1 MGCDRCGGPGV
12 GAVSLWGCD
21 RDISVARQTDYLVA
35 WPRALGIE
43 RAVLVGHDLGGGVAQ
58 ITAVR
63 HRDMVEGLVLMN
75 AICYDSWPVPSVK
88 VMGALG
94 SLVSRLPDALF
105 QQVFR
110 LFLLQGHRTPQQAA
124 KAFRTHWPHYA
135 AHGGAEA
142 FIRQVYALTVNDTLA
157 VADQL
162 SSLNLP
168 ARLVWGAADQFQTI
182 GYGYR
187 LAYDLRATLDRI
199 EGGKHFVPVV
209 GDDVAPLSKCRHEAV
224 NPNHRELA
232 HRVPVHA
239 IANPGVQHPK
249 HGIIARIL
257 LAQHVFYSSILSTV
271 MISSPCLVSSVFSTR
286 ISGRSS
292 GIDSIGCFGILTSR
306 GEDKEVVM
314 FRLKIGVPDGT
325 KLVYWL
331 SANYCEGN

>member
-1 MGCDRCGGPGV
+1 MESRQLDVQGIPMRWEESGTGQPVVFIHGIPTSPGLWRHVIARLQGVRALAWEMVGYGDSIPAGG
-12 GAVSLWGCD
+12 D
-21 RDISVARQTDYLVA
+21 RDISVARQAEYLVA
-35 WPRALGIE
+35 WLRALGIE

-63 HRDMVEGLVLMN
+63 HRAMVEGLVLMN

-124 KAFRTHWPHYA
+124 EAFRTHWPHYA

-142 FIRQVYALTVNDTLA
+142 FIRQVHALTVNDTLA

-162 SSLNLP
+162 CGLNLP
-168 ARLVWGAADQFQTI
+168 ARLVWGAADQLQKI

-199 EGGKHFVPVV
+199 EGGKHFVPEDEP
-209 GDDVAPLSKCRHEAV
+209 GRVAAAV
-224 NPNHRELA
+224 QQLLADLPNFGRE
-232 HRVPVHA
+232 RA
-239 IANPGVQHPK
+239 IAG
-249 HGIIARIL
+249 A
-257 LAQHVFYSSILSTV
+257 
-271 MISSPCLVSSVFSTR
+271 
-286 ISGRSS
+286 
-292 GIDSIGCFGILTSR
+292 
-306 GEDKEVVM
+306 
-314 FRLKIGVPDGT
+314 
-325 KLVYWL
+325 
-331 SANYCEGN
+331 